1 MAAFSLVLY
10 TRKGCCLCEG
20 LEKKL
25 RELKLNKVT
34 PQLSLRVVDID
45 HQLTPADVRE
55 RYNLEVPVMCIGPSD
70 SLHKLIPLPRV
81 SPRLNGEGLLKW
93 LQKTCLNALESF

>member
-1 MAAFSLVLY
+1 MKAFSLVLY

-25 RELKLNKVT
+25 RELKLNKLT

-55 RYNLEVPVMCIGPSD
+55 RYNLEVPVMCIGQSD
-70 SLHKLIPLPRV
+70 SLNKLIPLPRV